1 MRATRHAPEPQED
14 EVTLTM
20 TVTEAQHLRRTL
32 ALALVNVTDEAR
44 ATVCDAYDAL
54 YALETQ
60 PARVAAQAKGSRA

>member
-20 TVTEAQHLRRTL
+20 TVTEAQHLRWTL
-32 ALALVNVTDEAR
+32 VRLDVTDEAR

>member
-32 ALALVNVTDEAR
+32 AWVDVTDEAR

-60 PARVAAQAKGSRA
+60 PARVHAQAKAASA